1 MFIYLEMKRH
11 LCYIPQIMRE
21 IVEDCLNKAENRG
34 LTSISFP
41 AIGTGKLGFPKDLA
55 ASVMIGEVLAFKK
68 QSMRLKKVAIV
79 LHPKDR
85 ETIQDV
91 GISVCVVCSV
101 FPSHGSGEVFHCS
114 RKQKGS
120 RWSRV
125 VTSEWM
131 KVRVCG
137 NLSCNMHSMIGAVD
151 GVPFPLIRYAFL
163 KSNAL

>member
-1 MFIYLEMKRH
+1 
-11 LCYIPQIMRE
+11 MRE

-85 ETIQDV
+85 ETIQVETGIFHIEVHTYINQMWLVLLTVDV
-91 GISVCVVCSV
+91 DV
-101 FPSHGSGEVFHCS
+101 FTCRF
-114 RKQKGS
+114 
-120 RWSRV
+120 
-125 VTSEWM
+125 
-131 KVRVCG
+131 
-137 NLSCNMHSMIGAVD
+137 
-151 GVPFPLIRYAFL
+151 LI
-163 KSNAL
+163 KN